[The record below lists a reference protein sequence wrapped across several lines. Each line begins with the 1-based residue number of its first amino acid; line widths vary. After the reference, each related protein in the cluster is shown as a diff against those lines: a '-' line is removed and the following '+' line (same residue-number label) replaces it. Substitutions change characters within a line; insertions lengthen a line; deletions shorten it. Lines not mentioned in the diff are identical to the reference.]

1 MGESAVP
8 GLVVGYLILYFSIPA
23 KHCKSNLAKSFL
35 DRHTICQVAQKICD
49 ISRKI
54 HPITAG
60 SRLRLVTEPA
70 VPQRAVYRRFT
81 TITDAEGRET
91 HASFFKERGIHRSWL
106 GNIVKF
112 GFLGCLFAFKSSV
125 RDKALP
131 FPKRRNL
138 CTHDNWLFL
147 VGKTFFK
154 VAVLDTPLVCYRRH
168 GGNAS
173 FGSEYAGTPLS
184 FKIRYRL
191 YLIAQLLKR
200 SI

>member
-1 MGESAVP
+1 MVTDAV
-8 GLVVGYLILYFSIPA
+8 
-23 KHCKSNLAKSFL
+23 
-35 DRHTICQVAQKICD
+35 
-49 ISRKI
+49 
-54 HPITAG
+54 
-60 SRLRLVTEPA
+60 
-70 VPQRAVYRRFT
+70 
-81 TITDAEGRET
+81 ITDAEGRET

-168 GGNAS
+168 GGNTS

-200 SI
+200 CF